1 MAWIVNTRQGLL
13 GVRTSGWRQMENDCW
28 AMAMDH
34 KISRGISI
42 NLNLIAKFLF
52 GLLLC
57 DLVKA
62 DVKWWDFNRR
72 LIFLFLFFFWIKW
85 WYIYFLIVWLLGEGL
100 GFDYVGKIETTLINL
115 LLYIWVYL
123 GFLFIIILFSL
134 TYYGLPNTGIYLDF
148 FFFKK
153 LFGQPYLRMT
163 IVRFF
168 FLVYLLTLRFI
179 IWVEFFVY
187 FCVGTSFIL
196 FCVYVCVCKFVSK

>member
-1 MAWIVNTRQGLL
+1 MGEDKWKMIVGLWLWIIKYQEGYQ
-13 GVRTSGWRQMENDCW
+13 S
-28 AMAMDH
+28 
-34 KISRGISI
+34 ISI
-42 NLNLIAKFLF
+42 
-52 GLLLC
+52 LLQNFFSDYCYVIWL
-57 DLVKA
+57 
-62 DVKWWDFNRR
+62 R
-72 LIFLFLFFFWIKW
+72 LMWSDGILTGDWFFLFLFFFWIKW

-115 LLYIWVYL
+115 LLYIWVYI
-123 GFLFIIILFSL
+123 FRLFIYYFSFFFNLLWVTQHRDLFRFF
-134 TYYGLPNTGIYLDF
+134 F